1 MEQTLLQEYLF
12 TIMVS
17 IKRTEYYSIA
27 LTYNYNCTDQ
37 VTINFNKFSQDVS
50 EDMEF
55 VEICADLSTSLSLDC
70 MVNYILTVNLII
82 PETGY

>member
-27 LTYNYNCTDQ
+27 LTYNYCTDH
-37 VTINFNKFSQDVS
+37 VTINFKESSQEVS

-55 VEICADLSTSLSLDC
+55 VKVCADLTTSLKLDC
-70 MVNYILTVNLII
+70 IANYMLTVNLII
-82 PETGY
+82 PKTGYE